1 MLEERF
7 KLGLIAVSY
16 LNILI
21 IAVSFF
27 LAYVVKKII
36 HRSVKRYLSSANIHL
51 EGRKA
56 ILLRLLSQSGF
67 ALAAYV
73 SVKSFNINNDG
84 VTFREFLD
92 YHFIDTSKIRVS
104 FENVILVILIIFG
117 ARVILNV
124 VRLFIQRR
132 FKKHK
137 MTEIGTEYVYSQ
149 VAKYIINV
157 IAFVFI
163 LFALDVDA
171 KLFLG
176 GSAALLVGLG
186 LGLQDVFKDMF
197 SGFVLLFEGSIRVGD
212 VVEFNDGKSSDPMVA
227 KIIRI
232 NVRTTQ
238 IETRDGNILIVPNA
252 KLTQEYV
259 ENWSHGSTLSRFRL
273 PVTVAYGSDTHLV
286 SELLKQAVLSH
297 PKVHKTKGVDVRLN
311 DFGENGLQMEIMF
324 WADQSWD
331 INIYKSEIRF
341 EIDRLF
347 RHYKIKIPY
356 PQRDVRVFQSST
368 ESKDLRQKTED

>member
-1 MLEERF
+1 MLETKF
-7 KLGLIAVSY
+7 TLGLIQVCY

-27 LAYVVKKII
+27 LAYVAKKII
-36 HRSVKRYLSSANIHL
+36 HRSVKRYLTSANIHL

-67 ALAAYV
+67 ALAAYI
-73 SVKSFNINNDG
+73 SVKSFNINNKG

-92 YHFIDTSKIRVS
+92 YHFIDTSKIKVS
-104 FENVILVILIIFG
+104 FENVILVVLIIFG

-132 FKKHK
+132 FKRDKVS
-137 MTEIGTEYVYSQ
+137 EIGTEYVYSQ

-157 IAFVFI
+157 FAFFCI
-163 LFALDVDA
+163 LVALDVDA

-212 VVEFNDGKSSDPMVA
+212 VVEFNDGKSSDSMVA

-286 SELLKQAVLSH
+286 SEILRQAVLSH
-297 PKVHKTKGVDVRLN
+297 PKVHKTREVSVRLN

-331 INIYKSEIRF
+331 INVYKSEIRF

-347 RHYKIKIPY
+347 RHYKIRIPY
-356 PQRDVRVFQSST
+356 PQRDMRIVESSN
-368 ESKDLRQKTED
+368 ESKT

>member
-21 IAVSFF
+21 IALSFF
-27 LAYVVKKII
+27 LAYILKKII
-36 HRSVKRYLSSANIHL
+36 YRSVKRYLTSANIHL

-56 ILLRLLSQSGF
+56 TWLKLVSQSGF

-73 SVKSFNINNDG
+73 SVKSFNINNEG

-92 YHFIDTSKIRVS
+92 YHFIDTSKIKVS
-104 FENVILVILIIFG
+104 FENVIFVVLIIFG
-117 ARVILNV
+117 ARVTLNI

-132 FKKHK
+132 FKRNKVS
-137 MTEIGTEYVYSQ
+137 EIGTEYIYTQ

-157 IAFVFI
+157 VAFFFI
-163 LFALDVDA
+163 LAALDVDA

-212 VVEFNDGKSSDPMVA
+212 VVEINDGKSSESMVA

-238 IETRDGNILIVPNA
+238 IETRDGNVLIVPNT
-252 KLTQEYV
+252 KLTQEYI

-273 PVTVAYGSDTHLV
+273 PVTVAYGSDTQLV
-286 SELLKQAVLSH
+286 SEILKQAVLSH

-311 DFGENGLQMEIMF
+311 DFGENGLQMEVMF

-331 INIYKSEIRF
+331 INVYKSEIRF

-347 RHYKIKIPY
+347 RHYKIRIPF
-356 PQRDVRVFQSST
+356 PQRDMRIIETS
-368 ESKDLRQKTED
+368 ES

>member
-1 MLEERF
+1 MLETRF
-7 KLGLIAVSY
+7 TLGLIEVCY

-27 LAYVVKKII
+27 LAYVAKKLIY
-36 HRSVKRYLSSANIHL
+36 RSVKRYLTSANIHL
-51 EGRKA
+51 EGRKTTW
-56 ILLRLLSQSGF
+56 LKLLSQSGF
-67 ALAAYV
+67 ALAAYI
-73 SVKSFNINNDG
+73 SIKCFNINNEG
-84 VTFREFLD
+84 VTFKEFLD
-92 YHFIDTSKIRVS
+92 YHFIDTPKIKVS
-104 FENVILVILIIFG
+104 FENVIYVVLIIFG
-117 ARVILNV
+117 ARVTINV

-132 FKKHK
+132 FKRNKIN
-137 MTEIGTEYVYSQ
+137 EIGTEYVYTQ
-149 VAKYIINV
+149 VAKYVINV
-157 IAFVFI
+157 LAFFFI
-163 LFALDVDA
+163 LVALDVDA

-212 VVEFNDGKSSDPMVA
+212 VVEFYDGKSSDAIVA

-238 IETRDGNILIVPNA
+238 IETRDGNVLIVPNT
-252 KLTQEYV
+252 KLTQEYI

-286 SELLKQAVLSH
+286 SEILKQAVLSH

-311 DFGENGLQMEIMF
+311 DFGENGLQMEVLF

-347 RHYKIKIPY
+347 RHYKIRIPY
-356 PQRDVRVFQSST
+356 PQRDMRIVQDSDKSSNSLT
-368 ESKDLRQKTED
+368 

>member
-1 MLEERF
+1 MLETRF
-7 KLGLIAVSY
+7 TLGLIQVCY

-27 LAYVVKKII
+27 LAYVAKKII

-67 ALAAYV
+67 ALAAYI

-92 YHFIDTSKIRVS
+92 YHFIDTSKIKVS

-117 ARVILNV
+117 ARVSINI

-132 FKKHK
+132 FRRDKV
-137 MTEIGTEYVYSQ
+137 TEIGTEYVYSQ
-149 VAKYIINV
+149 VAKYV
-157 IAFVFI
+157 IHVLAFFCI
-163 LFALDVDA
+163 LVALDVDA

-212 VVEFNDGKSSDPMVA
+212 VVEFNDGKSSDAIVA

-273 PVTVAYGSDTHLV
+273 PVTVAYGSDTQLV
-286 SELLKQAVLSH
+286 SEILKQAVLSH

-311 DFGENGLQMEIMF
+311 DFGENGLQMEVLF

-347 RHYKIKIPY
+347 RHYKIRIPY
-356 PQRDVRVFQSST
+356 PQRDMRIV
-368 ESKDLRQKTED
+368 ESPNKTTD